1 MWGFPPGTGIT
12 PAGEQGTNN
21 RTFLVRHGQQRYV
34 LRVSGFLSVAEV
46 RAEHRILQRLR
57 QGGLPFQVPEP
68 VAAPDGQ
75 TVIGT
80 PAGPAAVCRWLPGVR
95 PGMDGE
101 AAFERFGR
109 AAGLLGAALAA
120 CRSQTPCGTGA
131 PTRAGSG
138 RTTRRSTSCAAS
150 CVLPG

>member
-1 MWGFPPGTGIT
+1 
-12 PAGEQGTNN
+12 
-21 RTFLVRHGQQRYV
+21 V
-34 LRVSGFLSVAEV
+34 LRVSGFLSMAEV
-46 RAEHRILQRLR
+46 RAEHRILRRLR
-57 QGGLPFQVPEP
+57 QGGLAFQVPEP
-68 VAAPDGQ
+68 AAAPDGQ

-80 PAGPAAVCRWLPGVR
+80 PAGPAAVCRWLPGVH

-109 AAGLLGAALAA
+109 AAGPPGCSAPRWPA

-131 PTRAGSG
+131 PTRAGSS

-150 CVLPG
+150 CAPPG